1 MKKAYLCTA
10 LCSVLAVL
18 SQPLWAGEVLV
29 SAAASLTDAFT
40 ELGRDYQKAH
50 PEVTV
55 QFNFGASGALL
66 QQLAKGAPVDV
77 LATADQA
84 TMDSAAQSHL
94 IQVDTRRDFAGNA
107 LVLVVP
113 AEHHQPLKSLDD
125 LKQPGVRKLA
135 IGNPDSVPVGR
146 YTQTA
151 LEAAGLW
158 EALQDKR
165 INTLNV
171 RQSLDYVARGEVD
184 AGFVYRTDAA
194 TQPKLVKIAFEVP
207 VSTPVRYP
215 AAVTAQSK
223 NAQEAQD
230 FVRYLGSEPAQK
242 VLNRY
247 GFLAP

>member
-1 MKKAYLCTA
+1 
-10 LCSVLAVL
+10 
-18 SQPLWAGEVLV
+18 
-29 SAAASLTDAFT
+29 
-40 ELGRDYQKAH
+40 
-50 PEVTV
+50 
-55 QFNFGASGALL
+55 
-66 QQLAKGAPVDV
+66 
-77 LATADQA
+77 
-84 TMDSAAQSHL
+84 MDSAAQSHL

-113 AEHHQPLKSLDD
+113 AERHQPLKNLDD